1 MAQSDLFLA
10 PEIGHIEVPY
20 FAEATAA
27 ADTKRRRGVAMNPY
41 TNIEAQVLGDAAHA
55 EALGNA
61 SGYAVQ
67 FSFAL

>member
-27 ADTKRRRGVAMNPY
+27 ADTKRRRGVGMNPH
-41 TNIEAQVLGDAAHA
+41 TNSKSQVLGNAAHA
-55 EALGNA
+55 EALSYARGD
-61 SGYAVQ
+61 AVQ
-67 FSFAL
+67 FGFA